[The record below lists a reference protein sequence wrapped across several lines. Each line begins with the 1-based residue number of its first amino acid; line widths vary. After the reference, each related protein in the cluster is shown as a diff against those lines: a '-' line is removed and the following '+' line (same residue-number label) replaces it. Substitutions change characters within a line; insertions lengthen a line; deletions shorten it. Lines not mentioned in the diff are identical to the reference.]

1 MSLVNDAAAG
11 AGTVVVGVDGSEHA
25 RVALDRA
32 LREASRM
39 GVGVTAVTA
48 TTPPDLWAVEVGAL
62 APDLAE
68 VDREVR
74 EALQRTVDDAVAA
87 AAADG
92 VDVPAVRLL
101 VGAGAP
107 ADVLCRVARDA
118 ELLVVGHRGRGALAS
133 RLIGSVGLG
142 VVVHATCPVL
152 VVRVPETV
160 PSARAR

>member
-1 MSLVNDAAAG
+1 MNEEQDAAAG
-11 AGTVVVGVDGSEHA
+11 AGAVVVGVDGSEHA

-32 LREASRM
+32 LREASAR
-39 GVGVTAVTA
+39 GVGVTAVAATA
-48 TTPPDLWAVEVGAL
+48 PPDLWALELGAV

-68 VDREVR
+68 IDSEVR
-74 EALQRTVDDAVAA
+74 AALQKTVDEAVSA

-92 VDVPAVRLL
+92 VDVPPVSLVVR
-101 VGAGAP
+101 GGSP

-142 VVVHATCPVL
+142 VVVHAPCAVL
-152 VVRVPETV
+152 VVRGTETAAT
-160 PSARAR
+160 S